1 MGRSTSKGRGAAS
14 IALLVASCL
23 LLLATVGETFVSSP
37 SLQVSPSSTWEVKA
51 AQPVNRHGGLGTP
64 NTQASLF
71 KAAASVALLCVAATK
86 CVSKN
91 KTPKSSV
98 RCVVGM
104 TAPSTVTSTTSAP
117 PKSIQMEDLLKFEDQ
132 PAENVIPEVPV
143 APASTPV
150 IFAKTVTCA
159 VPVESEAPAVA
170 AFCGALRAARFAAG
184 ARRNGSRHA
193 RTSSGRAGRAAR
205 RAVGQRLC
213 EAFAVHQPMPFES
226 FDASKTR
233 GKIQLGLRVSS
244 CMRSESGRESKVSSG
259 VDGSEMGTCLNFV
272 AHDLKVYMLDH
283 ESALNDA
290 IHSRFGNLAQSA
302 KL

>member
-1 MGRSTSKGRGAAS
+1 MGRSTSRKGRGAAS

-23 LLLATVGETFVSSP
+23 LLLATVGETFVSASP
-37 SLQVSPSSTWEVKA
+37 SFQVSPSSTWEVKT

-64 NTQASLF
+64 NTQASLV

-104 TAPSTVTSTTSAP
+104 TAPSTVTSTISAP
-117 PKSIQMEDLLKFEDQ
+117 PKSLQMEDLLKFEDQ
-132 PAENVIPEVPV
+132 PAIEVPV
-143 APASTPV
+143 V
-150 IFAKTVTCA
+150 ISATVPCA
-159 VPVESEAPAVA
+159 VPVESEAPAP
-170 AFCGALRAARFAAG
+170 FCGALRAARFAAG
-184 ARRNGSRHA
+184 ARRNGSRGA
-193 RTSSGRAGRAAR
+193 RTSSGAARSARSAR

-213 EAFAVHQPMPFES
+213 LSAFAVQPMPFES